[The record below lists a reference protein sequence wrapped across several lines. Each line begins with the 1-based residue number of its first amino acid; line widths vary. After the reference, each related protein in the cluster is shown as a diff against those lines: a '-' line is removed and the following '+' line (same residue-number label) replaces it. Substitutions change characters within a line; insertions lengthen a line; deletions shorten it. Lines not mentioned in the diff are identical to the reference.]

1 MIRFTSLLF
10 LVVLCGVF
18 YLAIYNSDSV
28 RLHLTKEL
36 AYDLPLIALMAVST
50 IIGAALMFVIFF
62 IRDTRNYIQ
71 SRLTQKKRKKEEMS
85 QVLYSKAV
93 NYAAANLVDEAVVEL
108 QNVLKENPEHIPS
121 IVKLADTYSEKNE
134 TMKAMELYHKALTMD
149 SGNIE
154 VLFKS
159 LDVRIAQGVLHE
171 AEETADKILVLEPH
185 NALAL
190 YKKREI
196 FEQQSRWD
204 ELIHLQKTILKS
216 LPDNDSHKEAQER
229 ILHGYEYEYGRQ
241 SLENSEI
248 EKARKVFKEVIK
260 YDKSFIPAHL
270 GLAEVFLLEGN
281 TESGINYLEKVHKET
296 NSLIILARLED
307 LLINESEPSR
317 LIRIYKN
324 ALSDN
329 PEADAIKLFLGKLY
343 YRLEMLDEALDIFNS
358 FDSTS
363 TYSEVHKIKGSLYLR
378 RNECEKAAA
387 EFLKV
392 IGLKRAL
399 RIPYICLNCKHEAT
413 DWEGRCPSCKSW
425 NTYDFNFD
433 KHQKP

>member
-10 LVVLCGVF
+10 LSVLCCVF
-18 YLAIYNSDSV
+18 YLAIYNSHSV
-28 RLHLTKEL
+28 RLHITKEL
-36 AYDLPLIALMAVST
+36 AYDLPLIALMAIST
-50 IIGAALMFVIFF
+50 VIGAIIMFVIFF
-62 IRDTRNYIQ
+62 IRDTKNYIQ
-71 SRLTQKKRKKEEMS
+71 SKLAQKKRKKEEMS
-85 QVLYSKAV
+85 QGAV
-93 NYAAANLVDEAVVEL
+93 ETTDKIPAFETNNNLV
-108 QNVLKENPEHIPS
+108 
-121 IVKLADTYSEKNE
+121 
-134 TMKAMELYHKALTMD
+134 MC
-149 SGNIE
+149 
-154 VLFKS
+154 
-159 LDVRIAQGVLHE
+159 
-171 AEETADKILVLEPH
+171 
-185 NALAL
+185 
-190 YKKREI
+190 KKHEI

-204 ELIHLQKTILKS
+204 ELIRLQKTIIKN
-216 LPDNDSHKEAQER
+216 LPDNDSQKEAQQR

-248 EKARKVFKEVIK
+248 EKAGKIFKDVIK

-281 TESGINYLEKVHKET
+281 TEAGINYLEKVHKET

-324 ALSDN
+324 ALSDR
-329 PEADAIKLFLGKLY
+329 PDADAIKLFLGKLY

-358 FDSTS
+358 FDGTS
-363 TYSEVHKIKGSLYLR
+363 TYSEVHKIKGSLHLR
-378 RNECEKAAA
+378 RNDCEKAAA

-399 RIPYICLNCKHEAT
+399 RIPYHCLNCNHET
-413 DWEGRCPSCKSW
+413 SDWEGRCPSCKTW